1 MTSRHQPIGLF
12 DSGIGGLSV
21 LQHVRQQLPDEDL
34 LYFADQA
41 HVPYG
46 RRSAESVQ
54 QLSLAVTRFLLEQG
68 AKLIV
73 VACNTAS
80 AAALTWLRQTVPSIP
95 FVGME
100 PAVKPGA
107 QSTQTGSVGVLAT
120 QGTFGSPRY
129 ARLMA
134 SYANGV
140 TVYENPCLGLVE
152 LIEAGESDSAETE
165 ALLKTI
171 LLPMLAKGVDTLVL
185 GCTHYPF
192 AIDAMRR
199 VVGPDITIIDPAP
212 AVVRQT
218 RRVLTEQELLN
229 DSGGSVVAYTS
240 GDVARFV
247 DQTSSLLDST
257 FPTFHHAIYAYR

>member
-1 MTSRHQPIGLF
+1 MTSRHDPIGVF

-21 LQHVRQQLPDEDL
+21 LQHLRAQLPTEDL
-34 LYFADQA
+34 IYFADQA

-46 RRSAESVQ
+46 RRSAESVR
-54 QLSLAVTRFLLEQG
+54 QLSLAVTQFLLEQG

-80 AAALTWLRQTVPSIP
+80 AAALTWLRRTVPDVP

-107 QSTQTGSVGVLAT
+107 ESTRTGSVGVLAT

-152 LIEAGESDSAETE
+152 LIEAGEGNSAETE

-171 LLPMLAKGVDTLVL
+171 LNPMLANGIDTLVL

-192 AIDAMRR
+192 VLDMIRA
-199 VVGPDITIIDPAP
+199 VVGPDIIIIDPAP
-212 AVVRQT
+212 AVARQT
-218 RRVLTEQELLN
+218 ARVLGRYDLLN
-229 DSGGSVVAYTS
+229 DGGGELLAYTS
-240 GDVARFV
+240 GDASHLSA
-247 DQTSSLLDST
+247 QIMTLLGTT
-257 FPTFHHAIYAYR
+257 FPTRHHDLRVLE